1 MPRAAVVAIRPPRL
15 AKIEGLG
22 ALGFRFGAPGFA
34 GALPDMLAAEVWLLS
49 KLEDDT
55 SRAVLGPFLR
65 VEVLSSPVV
74 IEDGG
79 RSRV

>member
-1 MPRAAVVAIRPPRL
+1 
-15 AKIEGLG
+15 
-22 ALGFRFGAPGFA
+22 
-34 GALPDMLAAEVWLLS
+34 MLAAEVWLLS